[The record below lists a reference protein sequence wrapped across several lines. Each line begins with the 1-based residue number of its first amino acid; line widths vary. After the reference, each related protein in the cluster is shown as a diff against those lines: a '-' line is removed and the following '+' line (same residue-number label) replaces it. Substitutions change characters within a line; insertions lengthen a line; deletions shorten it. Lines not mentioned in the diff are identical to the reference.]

1 MIQVALEA
9 VLFSDNLVNMMRVR
23 MMLLKSH
30 FLHSARYGSYTLQVK
45 YTGLLYS
52 DVKFLQELV
61 YQKFLHCVLSLAVQC
76 IVIGPVCLQR
86 VGGRALFVCGSVT
99 TITQNCMH

>member
-52 DVKFLQELV
+52 DVKFLQELA

-86 VGGRALFVCGSVT
+86 AGTCCGFVCGSVI
-99 TITQNCMH
+99 TITRNCVH